1 MVPLPPQEAKTSRFW
16 GKKCAPH
23 SVLFVTWQHK
33 AIPIYP
39 GHNHTS
45 YIICTYIIHT
55 LYIYTS
61 YIIYSRFVFYWIYI
75 RTCSYIYTSYA
86 NDLKLSIISIQAGSL
101 APSPSYL
108 QSPLWGD
115 TSQGQR
121 GRGGISPWSV
131 GLNTCANRR
140 PPESTPMWTPQATK
154 LIKL

>member
-1 MVPLPPQEAKTSRFW
+1 M
-16 GKKCAPH
+16 
-23 SVLFVTWQHK
+23 
-33 AIPIYP
+33 
-39 GHNHTS
+39 
-45 YIICTYIIHT
+45 YIHHTYIIYIHRI
-55 LYIYTS
+55 LYIVDLYSTEFIYVHAVT
-61 YIIYSRFVFYWIYI
+61 YIHHMPK
-75 RTCSYIYTSYA
+75 
-86 NDLKLSIISIQAGSL
+86 DLKPSIQAGSL

-154 LIKL
+154 LIKLWSVAIKIQTTSWDRNHMKSYHPKLMKHSEKVLKHSSIR